1 MYICALFKVLNV
13 FLLIKSNKMNKVS
26 SFFIFCSGAVTSIL
40 HRCPTDLSK
49 YQGIGA
55 TILFTGIFSA
65 ISAGYALY
73 TVFDSYF
80 ASAIFAIL
88 WGMMIFN
95 LDRYIVSGMR
105 KKSNFLKEFAMAA
118 PRIILAIFIGIV
130 IATPLELKLFESEIN
145 AEIGMM
151 QQETYKKQDDLLN
164 KRYEAD
170 VKVISDE
177 VTLLRTQL
185 DKASSQKSARMNDAL
200 SEADGT
206 GGSKIRA
213 MGNIYKAKSLAA
225 AKAEQDYDAL
235 YADLQPKLDEN
246 KEKLALIETKRNA
259 DMETLSRAS
268 LTGFASRLKALH
280 RLTEKEQAIMMAGWF
295 ITILFLI
302 IECSPILVKLISER
316 TPYDQKLDTLETEY
330 YLANLKS
337 TTVSRLATDSKLNF
351 ENKTAGFRV
360 SEMIEA
366 ENEVFAHALRKEKE
380 SIMQRNEGW
389 FTLLKKR
396 RIFDF

>member
-1 MYICALFKVLNV
+1 
-13 FLLIKSNKMNKVS
+13 MNQVS
-26 SFFIFCSGAVTSIL
+26 AFFIFCSGAVNSIL
-40 HRCPTDLSK
+40 KRCPTDYNK

-73 TVFDSYF
+73 TVFNSYT
-80 ASAIFAIL
+80 ASSIFAVL

-105 KKSNFLKEFAMAA
+105 KKNSFFKELAMAA
-118 PRIILAIFIGIV
+118 PRIVLAVFIGIV

-151 QQETYKKQDDLLN
+151 QQETYKEQDDLLK

-170 VKVISDE
+170 VKAVTDE
-177 VTLLRTQL
+177 MNVLRDRLLKADGLRTTLL
-185 DKASSQKSARMNDAL
+185 ADAIG
-200 SEADGT
+200 EADGT
-206 GGSKIRA
+206 GGSKVRN
-213 MGNIYKAKSLAA
+213 MGKIYSMKSSAAQKADVEYQTLATELTPKIDEQKAKLAV
-225 AKAEQDYDAL
+225 
-235 YADLQPKLDEN
+235 
-246 KEKLALIETKRNA
+246 IETKRNA

-280 RLTEKEQAIMMAGWF
+280 RLSSKEEAIKIAGWF

-316 TPYDQKLDTLETEY
+316 SPYDQRINQIELEY
-330 YLANLKS
+330 ALANLKE
-337 TTVSRLATDSKLNF
+337 TTIQKLATDSRLSF

-360 SEMIEA
+360 TEMIDA
-366 ENEVFAHALRKEKE
+366 ENEVFAHALRREKE
-380 SIMQRNEGW
+380 QLLQKQEGW
-389 FTLLKKR
+389 FTLLKRR

>member
-1 MYICALFKVLNV
+1 
-13 FLLIKSNKMNKVS
+13 MNRVS
-26 SFFIFCSGAVTSIL
+26 AFFIFCSGAVNSIL
-40 HRCPTDLSK
+40 KRCPSDYTK

-65 ISAGYALY
+65 LSAGYALY
-73 TVFDSYF
+73 TVFESYV
-80 ASAIFAIL
+80 ASTIFAIL

-105 KKSNFLKEFAMAA
+105 KKSNFLQEVAMAA
-118 PRIILAIFIGIV
+118 PRIVLAIFIGIV

-151 QQETYKKQDDLLN
+151 QQETYKQQDDLLK

-170 VKVISDE
+170 TKVINDE
-177 VTLLRTQL
+177 ITLLRGKLSKFDQER
-185 DKASSQKSARMNDAL
+185 SARLSEAL

-213 MGNIYKAKSLAA
+213 MGAIYKAKAKAA
-225 AKAEQDYDAL
+225 DKAEQDYQLAFSEIN
-235 YADLQPKLDEN
+235 PKLEVEL
-246 KEKLALIETKRNA
+246 EKLNAIEAKRKTE
-259 DMETLSRAS
+259 MEQLSRAS

-280 RLTEKEQAIMMAGWF
+280 RLSATEEAIRIAGWF

-316 TPYDQKLDTLETEY
+316 SPYDQRLNELETEY
-330 YLANLKS
+330 HLANLKA
-337 TTVSRLATDSKLNF
+337 TTVSKLATDSLLTF
-351 ENKTAGFRV
+351 ENKTAGYRV
-360 SEMIEA
+360 SEMINA

-380 SIMQRNEGW
+380 ELMSRNEGW
-389 FTLLKKR
+389 FPLLKKR
-396 RIFDF
+396 RIFDFLQ

>member
-1 MYICALFKVLNV
+1 
-13 FLLIKSNKMNKVS
+13 MNSVS
-26 SFFIFCSGAVTSIL
+26 SFFIFCSGAVNSVL
-40 HRCPTDLSK
+40 KRCPTDYIK

-65 ISAGYALY
+65 LSAGYALY
-73 TVFDSYF
+73 TVFESYVV
-80 ASAIFAIL
+80 STIFAII

-105 KKSNFLKEFAMAA
+105 KKSNFLKELAMAA
-118 PRIILAIFIGIV
+118 PRIILAVFIGIV

-145 AEIGMM
+145 AEIGIM
-151 QQETYKKQDDLLN
+151 QQETYRQQDDLLK

-170 VKVISDE
+170 TKVINDE
-177 VTLLRTQL
+177 ITLLRNKLSKFDQERT
-185 DKASSQKSARMNDAL
+185 ARLSEAL

-213 MGNIYKAKSLAA
+213 MGAIYKAKAKASD
-225 AKAEQDYDAL
+225 KAEQDYQLA
-235 YADLQPKLDEN
+235 YAEINPKLEQ
-246 KEKLALIETKRNA
+246 ELAKLEVIESKRNA
-259 DMETLSRAS
+259 EMETLSRAS

-280 RLTEKEQAIMMAGWF
+280 RLSSADDAIRIAGIF
-295 ITILFLI
+295 ISILFLI
-302 IECSPILVKLISER
+302 IECAPILVKLISER
-316 TPYDQKLDTLETEY
+316 TPYDQRIDTLETEY
-330 YLANLKS
+330 HLANLKN
-337 TTVSRLATDSKLNF
+337 TTIAKLATDSQLTF

-360 SEMIEA
+360 TEMINA

-380 SIMQRNEGW
+380 DLMSRNEGW
-389 FTLLKKR
+389 FTMLKKR

>member
-1 MYICALFKVLNV
+1 
-13 FLLIKSNKMNKVS
+13 MNRVS
-26 SFFIFCSGAVTSIL
+26 SFFIFCSGAVNSVL
-40 HRCPTDLSK
+40 KRCPTDYNK

-65 ISAGYALY
+65 LSAGYALY
-73 TVFDSYF
+73 TVFESYT
-80 ASAIFAIL
+80 ASTVFAIL

-105 KKSNFLKEFAMAA
+105 KKSNFLKEAAMAA
-118 PRIILAIFIGIV
+118 PRVVLAVFIGIV

-151 QQETYKKQDDLLN
+151 QQETYKQQDDLLK

-170 VKVISDE
+170 LKVVNDE
-177 VTLLRTQL
+177 ITLLRNKLNTVDQERT
-185 DKASSQKSARMNDAL
+185 ARLSEAL
-200 SEADGT
+200 AEADGT

-213 MGNIYKAKSLAA
+213 MGAIYKAKSKAA
-225 AKAEQDYDAL
+225 DKAEQDYQL
-235 YADLQPKLDEN
+235 LFTEINPKINAELSKLEAIEN
-246 KEKLALIETKRNA
+246 QRKTELEG
-259 DMETLSRAS
+259 LSRAS

-280 RLTEKEQAIMMAGWF
+280 RLSASEEAIRIAGFF

-316 TPYDQKLDTLETEY
+316 TPYDQRLETLETEY
-330 YLANLKS
+330 HLANLKN
-337 TTVSRLATDSKLNF
+337 TTISRLATDSQLTF

-360 SEMIEA
+360 SEMINA
-366 ENEVFAHALRKEKE
+366 ENEVFAHALRQEKE
-380 SIMQRNEGW
+380 DLMARKEGW

>member
-1 MYICALFKVLNV
+1 
-13 FLLIKSNKMNKVS
+13 MNRIA
-26 SFFIFCSGAVTSIL
+26 SFFIFCSGAVNSVL
-40 HRCPTDLSK
+40 KRCPTDYNK

-65 ISAGYALY
+65 LSAGYALY
-73 TVFDSYF
+73 TVFESYI
-80 ASAIFAIL
+80 ASTVFAIL

-118 PRIILAIFIGIV
+118 PRIVLAVFIGIV

-145 AEIGMM
+145 AELGMM
-151 QQETYKKQDDLLN
+151 QQETYKQQDDLLK

-170 VKVISDE
+170 TKVINDE
-177 VTLLRTQL
+177 IALLRSKLSKFDQERT
-185 DKASSQKSARMNDAL
+185 ARLSEAL

-213 MGNIYKAKSLAA
+213 MGAIYKAKAKAA
-225 AKAEQDYDAL
+225 DKAEQDYQL
-235 YADLQPKLDEN
+235 VYTEINPKLQEEMAKLEAIEVKRKTEMEN
-246 KEKLALIETKRNA
+246 LN
-259 DMETLSRAS
+259 RAS

-280 RLTEKEQAIMMAGWF
+280 RLSATEEAIRIAGFF

-316 TPYDQKLDTLETEY
+316 TPYDQRLDTLETEY
-330 YLANLKS
+330 HLANLKS
-337 TTVSRLATDSKLNF
+337 TTISRLSADSQLTF

-360 SEMIEA
+360 SEMINA
-366 ENEVFAHALRKEKE
+366 ENEVFAHALRREKE
-380 SIMQRNEGW
+380 ELMSRNEGW
-389 FTLLKKR
+389 FSLLKKR

>member
-1 MYICALFKVLNV
+1 
-13 FLLIKSNKMNKVS
+13 MNSVS
-26 SFFIFCSGAVTSIL
+26 SFFIFCSGAVNSVL
-40 HRCPTDLSK
+40 KRCPTDYIK

-65 ISAGYALY
+65 LSAGYALY
-73 TVFDSYF
+73 TVFESYVV
-80 ASAIFAIL
+80 STIFAII

-105 KKSNFLKEFAMAA
+105 KKSNFLKELAMAA
-118 PRIILAIFIGIV
+118 PRIILAVFIGIV

-151 QQETYKKQDDLLN
+151 QQETYRQQDELLK

-170 VKVISDE
+170 TKVINDE
-177 VTLLRTQL
+177 ITLLRNKLSKFDQERT
-185 DKASSQKSARMNDAL
+185 ARLSEAL

-213 MGNIYKAKSLAA
+213 MGAIYKAKAKASD
-225 AKAEQDYDAL
+225 KAEQDYQLA
-235 YADLQPKLDEN
+235 YAEINPKLEQ
-246 KEKLALIETKRNA
+246 ELAKLEVIESKRNA
-259 DMETLSRAS
+259 EMETLSRAS

-280 RLTEKEQAIMMAGWF
+280 RLSSADDAIRIAGIF
-295 ITILFLI
+295 ISILFLI
-302 IECSPILVKLISER
+302 IECAPILVKLISER
-316 TPYDQKLDTLETEY
+316 TPYDQRIDTLETEY
-330 YLANLKS
+330 HLANLKQ
-337 TTVSRLATDSKLNF
+337 TTIAKLATDSQLTF

-360 SEMIEA
+360 TEMINA

-380 SIMQRNEGW
+380 DLMSRNEGW
-389 FTLLKKR
+389 FTMLKKR

>member
-1 MYICALFKVLNV
+1 
-13 FLLIKSNKMNKVS
+13 MNRIA
-26 SFFIFCSGAVTSIL
+26 SFFIFCSGAVNSVL
-40 HRCPTDLSK
+40 KRCPTDYNK

-65 ISAGYALY
+65 LSAGYALY
-73 TVFDSYF
+73 TVFESYI
-80 ASAIFAIL
+80 ASTVFAIL

-118 PRIILAIFIGIV
+118 PRIVLAVFIGIV

-145 AEIGMM
+145 AELGMM
-151 QQETYKKQDDLLN
+151 QQETYKQQDDLLK

-170 VKVISDE
+170 TKVINDE
-177 VTLLRTQL
+177 IVLLRSKLSKFDQERT
-185 DKASSQKSARMNDAL
+185 ARLSEAL

-213 MGNIYKAKSLAA
+213 MGAIYKAKAKAA
-225 AKAEQDYDAL
+225 DKAEQDYQMV
-235 YADLQPKLDEN
+235 YTEINPKLQEEMAKLEAIEVKRKTEMEN
-246 KEKLALIETKRNA
+246 LN
-259 DMETLSRAS
+259 RAS

-280 RLTEKEQAIMMAGWF
+280 RLSATEEAIRIAGFF

-316 TPYDQKLDTLETEY
+316 TPYDQRLDTLETEY
-330 YLANLKS
+330 HLANLKS
-337 TTVSRLATDSKLNF
+337 TTISRLSADSQLTF

-360 SEMIEA
+360 SEMINA
-366 ENEVFAHALRKEKE
+366 ENEVFAHALRREKE
-380 SIMQRNEGW
+380 ELMSRNEGW
-389 FTLLKKR
+389 FSLLKKR

>member
-1 MYICALFKVLNV
+1 
-13 FLLIKSNKMNKVS
+13 MNKIG
-26 SFFIFCSGAVTSIL
+26 SFFIFCSGAVDSIL
-40 HRCPTDLSK
+40 KRCPTDYNK

-65 ISAGYALY
+65 LSAGYALY
-73 TVFDSYF
+73 TVFNSYV
-80 ASAIFAIL
+80 ASTIFAII

-118 PRIILAIFIGIV
+118 PRMVLAVFIGIV

-145 AEIGMM
+145 AELGMM
-151 QQETYKKQDDLLN
+151 QQETYKQQDDLLK
-164 KRYEAD
+164 KRFEAD
-170 VKVISDE
+170 EKVINDE
-177 VTLLRTQL
+177 IALLRGKLNKFDQER
-185 DKASSQKSARMNDAL
+185 AARLSEAL

-213 MGNIYKAKSLAA
+213 MGAIYKAK
-225 AKAEQDYDAL
+225 AKAADKAEMDYQMAYTDVN
-235 YADLQPKLDEN
+235 PKLE
-246 KEKLALIETKRNA
+246 EEMAKLEAIELRRKA
-259 DMETLSRAS
+259 EMESLSRAS

-280 RLTEKEQAIMMAGWF
+280 RLSATEEAIRIAGFF

-316 TPYDQKLDTLETEY
+316 TPYDQRIDTLETEY
-330 YLANLKS
+330 HLANLKS
-337 TTVSRLATDSKLNF
+337 TTISRLSADSQLTF

-360 SEMIEA
+360 SEMINA

-380 SIMQRNEGW
+380 DLMSRNEGW

>member
-1 MYICALFKVLNV
+1 
-13 FLLIKSNKMNKVS
+13 MNSVS
-26 SFFIFCSGAVTSIL
+26 SFFIFCSGAVNSVL
-40 HRCPTDLSK
+40 KRCPTDYIK

-65 ISAGYALY
+65 LSAGYALY
-73 TVFDSYF
+73 TVFESYVV
-80 ASAIFAIL
+80 STIFAII

-105 KKSNFLKEFAMAA
+105 KKSNFLKELAMAA
-118 PRIILAIFIGIV
+118 PRIILAVFIGIV

-151 QQETYKKQDDLLN
+151 QQETYRQQDELLK

-170 VKVISDE
+170 TKVINDE
-177 VTLLRTQL
+177 ITLLRNKLSKFDQERT
-185 DKASSQKSARMNDAL
+185 ARLSEAL
-200 SEADGT
+200 AEADGT

-213 MGNIYKAKSLAA
+213 MGAIYKAKAKASD
-225 AKAEQDYDAL
+225 KAEQDYQLA
-235 YADLQPKLDEN
+235 YAEINPKLEQ
-246 KEKLALIETKRNA
+246 ELAKLEVIESKLNA
-259 DMETLSRAS
+259 EMETLSRAS

-280 RLTEKEQAIMMAGWF
+280 RLSSADDAIRIAGIF
-295 ITILFLI
+295 ISILFLI
-302 IECSPILVKLISER
+302 IECAPILVKLISER
-316 TPYDQKLDTLETEY
+316 TPYDQRIDTLETEY
-330 YLANLKS
+330 HLANLKN
-337 TTVSRLATDSKLNF
+337 TTIAKLATDSQLTF

-360 SEMIEA
+360 TEMINA

-380 SIMQRNEGW
+380 DLMSRNEGW
-389 FTLLKKR
+389 FTMLKKR

>member
-1 MYICALFKVLNV
+1 
-13 FLLIKSNKMNKVS
+13 MNRIA
-26 SFFIFCSGAVTSIL
+26 SFFIFCSGAVNSVL
-40 HRCPTDLSK
+40 KRCPTDYNK

-65 ISAGYALY
+65 LSAGYALY
-73 TVFDSYF
+73 TVFESYV
-80 ASAIFAIL
+80 ASTVFAIL

-118 PRIILAIFIGIV
+118 PRIVLAVFIGIV

-145 AEIGMM
+145 AELGMM
-151 QQETYKKQDDLLN
+151 QQETYKQQDDLLK

-170 VKVISDE
+170 TKVINDE
-177 VTLLRTQL
+177 IALLRSKLSKFDQERT
-185 DKASSQKSARMNDAL
+185 ARLSEAL

-213 MGNIYKAKSLAA
+213 MGAIYKAKAKAA
-225 AKAEQDYDAL
+225 DKAEQDYQMV
-235 YADLQPKLDEN
+235 YTEINPKLQDEMA
-246 KEKLALIETKRNA
+246 KLEALEVKRKTE
-259 DMETLSRAS
+259 MENLSRAS

-280 RLTEKEQAIMMAGWF
+280 RLSATEEAIRIAGFF

-316 TPYDQKLDTLETEY
+316 TPYDQRLDTLETEY
-330 YLANLKS
+330 HLANLKS
-337 TTVSRLATDSKLNF
+337 VTISRLSTDSQLTF

-360 SEMIEA
+360 SEMINA
-366 ENEVFAHALRKEKE
+366 ENEVFAHALRREKE
-380 SIMQRNEGW
+380 ELMSRNEGW
-389 FTLLKKR
+389 FSLLKKR

>member
-1 MYICALFKVLNV
+1 
-13 FLLIKSNKMNKVS
+13 MNSLS
-26 SFFIFCSGAVTSIL
+26 SFFIFCSGAVNSVL
-40 HRCPTDLSK
+40 KRCPTDYIK

-65 ISAGYALY
+65 LSAGYALY
-73 TVFDSYF
+73 TVFESYVV
-80 ASAIFAIL
+80 STIFAII

-105 KKSNFLKEFAMAA
+105 KKSNFLKELAMAA
-118 PRIILAIFIGIV
+118 PRIILAVFIGIV

-151 QQETYKKQDDLLN
+151 QQETYRQQDDLLK

-170 VKVISDE
+170 TKVINDE
-177 VTLLRTQL
+177 ITLLRNKLSKFDQERT
-185 DKASSQKSARMNDAL
+185 ARLSEAL
-200 SEADGT
+200 AEADGT

-213 MGNIYKAKSLAA
+213 MGAIYKAKAKASD
-225 AKAEQDYDAL
+225 KAEQDYQLA
-235 YADLQPKLDEN
+235 YAEINPKLEQ
-246 KEKLALIETKRNA
+246 ELAKLEVIESKRNA
-259 DMETLSRAS
+259 EMETLSRAS

-280 RLTEKEQAIMMAGWF
+280 RLSSADDAIRIAGIF
-295 ITILFLI
+295 ISILFLI
-302 IECSPILVKLISER
+302 IECAPILVKLISER
-316 TPYDQKLDTLETEY
+316 TPYDQRIDTLETEY
-330 YLANLKS
+330 HLANLKN
-337 TTVSRLATDSKLNF
+337 TTIAKLATDSQLTF

-360 SEMIEA
+360 TEMINA

-380 SIMQRNEGW
+380 DLLSRNEGW
-389 FTLLKKR
+389 FTMLKKR

>member
-1 MYICALFKVLNV
+1 
-13 FLLIKSNKMNKVS
+13 MNSVS
-26 SFFIFCSGAVTSIL
+26 SFFIFCSGAVNSVL
-40 HRCPTDLSK
+40 KRCPTDYIK

-65 ISAGYALY
+65 LSAGYALY
-73 TVFDSYF
+73 TVFESYVV
-80 ASAIFAIL
+80 STIFAII

-105 KKSNFLKEFAMAA
+105 KKSNFLKELAMAA
-118 PRIILAIFIGIV
+118 PRIILAVFIGIV

-151 QQETYKKQDDLLN
+151 QQETYRQQDDLLK

-170 VKVISDE
+170 TKVINDE
-177 VTLLRTQL
+177 ITLLRNKLSKFDQERT
-185 DKASSQKSARMNDAL
+185 ARLSEAL
-200 SEADGT
+200 AEADGT

-213 MGNIYKAKSLAA
+213 MGAIYKAKAKASD
-225 AKAEQDYDAL
+225 KAEQDYQLA
-235 YADLQPKLDEN
+235 YAEINPKLEQ
-246 KEKLALIETKRNA
+246 ELAKLEVIESKRNA
-259 DMETLSRAS
+259 EMETLSRAS

-280 RLTEKEQAIMMAGWF
+280 RLSSADDAIRIAGIF
-295 ITILFLI
+295 ISILFLI
-302 IECSPILVKLISER
+302 IECAPILVKLISER
-316 TPYDQKLDTLETEY
+316 TPYDQRIDTLETEY
-330 YLANLKS
+330 HLANLKQ
-337 TTVSRLATDSKLNF
+337 TTIAKLATDSQLTF

-360 SEMIEA
+360 TEMINA

-380 SIMQRNEGW
+380 ELMSRNEGW
-389 FTLLKKR
+389 FTMLKKR

>member
-1 MYICALFKVLNV
+1 
-13 FLLIKSNKMNKVS
+13 MNSVS
-26 SFFIFCSGAVTSIL
+26 SFFIFCSGAVNSVL
-40 HRCPTDLSK
+40 KRCPTDYIK

-65 ISAGYALY
+65 LSAGYALY
-73 TVFDSYF
+73 TVFESYVV
-80 ASAIFAIL
+80 STIFAII

-105 KKSNFLKEFAMAA
+105 KKSNFLKELAMAA
-118 PRIILAIFIGIV
+118 PRIILAVFIGIV

-151 QQETYKKQDDLLN
+151 QQEMYRQQDELLK

-170 VKVISDE
+170 TKVINDE
-177 VTLLRTQL
+177 ITLLRNKLSKFDQERTTRL
-185 DKASSQKSARMNDAL
+185 SEAL
-200 SEADGT
+200 AEADGT

-213 MGNIYKAKSLAA
+213 MGAIYKAKAKASD
-225 AKAEQDYDAL
+225 KAEQDYQLA
-235 YADLQPKLDEN
+235 YAEINPKLEQ
-246 KEKLALIETKRNA
+246 ELAKLEVIESKRNA
-259 DMETLSRAS
+259 EMETLSRAS

-280 RLTEKEQAIMMAGWF
+280 RLSSADDAIRIAGIF
-295 ITILFLI
+295 ISILFLI
-302 IECSPILVKLISER
+302 IECAPILVKLISER
-316 TPYDQKLDTLETEY
+316 TPYDQRIDTLETEY
-330 YLANLKS
+330 HLANLKQ
-337 TTVSRLATDSKLNF
+337 TTIAKLATDSQLTF

-360 SEMIEA
+360 TEMINA

-380 SIMQRNEGW
+380 DLMSRNEGW
-389 FTLLKKR
+389 FTMLKKR

>member
-1 MYICALFKVLNV
+1 
-13 FLLIKSNKMNKVS
+13 MNSVS
-26 SFFIFCSGAVTSIL
+26 SFFIFCSGAVNSVL
-40 HRCPTDLSK
+40 KRCPTDYIK

-65 ISAGYALY
+65 LSAGYALY
-73 TVFDSYF
+73 TVFESYVV
-80 ASAIFAIL
+80 STIFAII

-105 KKSNFLKEFAMAA
+105 KKSNFLKELAMAA
-118 PRIILAIFIGIV
+118 PRIILAVFIGIV

-151 QQETYKKQDDLLN
+151 QQETYRQQDDLLK

-170 VKVISDE
+170 TKVINDE
-177 VTLLRTQL
+177 ITLLRNKLSKFDQERT
-185 DKASSQKSARMNDAL
+185 ARLSEAL
-200 SEADGT
+200 AEADGT

-213 MGNIYKAKSLAA
+213 MGAIYKAK
-225 AKAEQDYDAL
+225 AKASDKAEPDYQLA
-235 YADLQPKLDEN
+235 YAEINPKLEQALA
-246 KEKLALIETKRNA
+246 KLEVIESKRNA
-259 DMETLSRAS
+259 EMETLSRAS

-280 RLTEKEQAIMMAGWF
+280 RLSSADDAIRIAGIF
-295 ITILFLI
+295 ISILFLI
-302 IECSPILVKLISER
+302 IECAPILVKLISER
-316 TPYDQKLDTLETEY
+316 TPYDQRIDTLETEY
-330 YLANLKS
+330 HLANLKQ
-337 TTVSRLATDSKLNF
+337 TTIAKLATDSQLTF

-360 SEMIEA
+360 TEMINA

-380 SIMQRNEGW
+380 DLMSRNEGW
-389 FTLLKKR
+389 FTMLKKR

>member
-1 MYICALFKVLNV
+1 
-13 FLLIKSNKMNKVS
+13 MNSVS
-26 SFFIFCSGAVTSIL
+26 SFFIFCSGAVNSVL
-40 HRCPTDLSK
+40 KRCPTDYIK

-65 ISAGYALY
+65 LSAGYALY
-73 TVFDSYF
+73 TVFESYVV
-80 ASAIFAIL
+80 STIFAII

-105 KKSNFLKEFAMAA
+105 KKSNFLKELAMAA
-118 PRIILAIFIGIV
+118 PRIILAVFIGIV

-151 QQETYKKQDDLLN
+151 QQETYRQQDDLLK

-170 VKVISDE
+170 TKVINDE
-177 VTLLRTQL
+177 ITLLRNKLSKFDQERT
-185 DKASSQKSARMNDAL
+185 ARLSEAL

-213 MGNIYKAKSLAA
+213 MGAIYKAKAKASD
-225 AKAEQDYDAL
+225 KAEQDYQLA
-235 YADLQPKLDEN
+235 YAEINPKLEQ
-246 KEKLALIETKRNA
+246 ELAKLEVIESKRNA
-259 DMETLSRAS
+259 EMETLSRAS

-280 RLTEKEQAIMMAGWF
+280 RLSSADDAIRIAGIF
-295 ITILFLI
+295 ISILFLI
-302 IECSPILVKLISER
+302 IECAPILVKLISER
-316 TPYDQKLDTLETEY
+316 TPYDQRIDTLETEY
-330 YLANLKS
+330 HLANLKN
-337 TTVSRLATDSKLNF
+337 TTIAKLATDSQLTF

-360 SEMIEA
+360 TEMINA

-380 SIMQRNEGW
+380 DLMSRNEGW
-389 FTLLKKR
+389 FTMLKKR

>member
-1 MYICALFKVLNV
+1 
-13 FLLIKSNKMNKVS
+13 MNSVS
-26 SFFIFCSGAVTSIL
+26 SFFIFCSGAVNSVL
-40 HRCPTDLSK
+40 KRCPTDYIK

-65 ISAGYALY
+65 LSAGYALY
-73 TVFDSYF
+73 TVFESYVV
-80 ASAIFAIL
+80 STIFAII

-105 KKSNFLKEFAMAA
+105 KKSNFLKELAMAA
-118 PRIILAIFIGIV
+118 PRIILAVFIGIV

-151 QQETYKKQDDLLN
+151 QQETYRQQDDLLK

-170 VKVISDE
+170 TKVINDE
-177 VTLLRTQL
+177 IALLRNKLSKFDQERT
-185 DKASSQKSARMNDAL
+185 ARLSEAL
-200 SEADGT
+200 AEADGT

-213 MGNIYKAKSLAA
+213 MGAIYKAKAKASD
-225 AKAEQDYDAL
+225 KAEQDYQLA
-235 YADLQPKLDEN
+235 YAEINPKLEQ
-246 KEKLALIETKRNA
+246 ELAKLEVIETKRNA
-259 DMETLSRAS
+259 EMETLSRAS

-280 RLTEKEQAIMMAGWF
+280 RLSSADDAIRIAGIF
-295 ITILFLI
+295 ISILFLI
-302 IECSPILVKLISER
+302 IECAPILVKLISER
-316 TPYDQKLDTLETEY
+316 TPYDQRIDTLETEY
-330 YLANLKS
+330 HLANLKQ
-337 TTVSRLATDSKLNF
+337 TTIAKLATDSQLTF

-360 SEMIEA
+360 TEMINA

-380 SIMQRNEGW
+380 DLMSRNEGW
-389 FTLLKKR
+389 FTMLKKR

>member
-1 MYICALFKVLNV
+1 
-13 FLLIKSNKMNKVS
+13 MNRLA
-26 SFFIFCSGAVTSIL
+26 SFFIFSSGAVSSVL
-40 HRCPTDLSK
+40 KRCPTDYNK

-55 TILFTGIFSA
+55 TIFFTGVLSA
-65 ISAGYALY
+65 LSAGYALY
-73 TVFDSYF
+73 TVFESVVV
-80 ASAIFAIL
+80 STVFAII

-118 PRIILAIFIGIV
+118 PRIVLAIFIGIV

-151 QQETYKKQDDLLN
+151 QQETYKEQDDLLK

-170 VKVISDE
+170 IKVVNDEIELLRGKLTKSDQ
-177 VTLLRTQL
+177 VRTTLL
-185 DKASSQKSARMNDAL
+185 ADAIG
-200 SEADGT
+200 EADGT
-206 GGSKIRA
+206 GGSKIRN
-213 MGNIYKAKSLAA
+213 MGAIYKMKSSAA
-225 AKAEQDYDAL
+225 QRAEQEYQMV
-235 YADLQPKLDEN
+235 YADINPKLDEQLA
-246 KEKLALIETKRNA
+246 KLEAIEIARKA
-259 DMETLSRAS
+259 DLENLSRAS

-280 RLTEKEQAIMMAGWF
+280 RLSAKEDAIRIAGLF

-316 TPYDQKLDTLETEY
+316 TPYDQRIDSVETEY
-330 YLANLKS
+330 HLANLK
-337 TTVSRLATDSKLNF
+337 TTTLSKLATDSRITF

-360 SEMIEA
+360 TEMINA
-366 ENEVFAHALRKEKE
+366 ENEVFAHALRREKE
-380 SIMQRNEGW
+380 DLMQRKEGW
-389 FTLLKKR
+389 FSLLKKR

>member
-1 MYICALFKVLNV
+1 
-13 FLLIKSNKMNKVS
+13 MNSVS
-26 SFFIFCSGAVTSIL
+26 SFFIFCSGAVNSVL
-40 HRCPTDLSK
+40 KRCPTDYIK

-65 ISAGYALY
+65 LSAGYALY
-73 TVFDSYF
+73 TVFESYVV
-80 ASAIFAIL
+80 STIFAII

-105 KKSNFLKEFAMAA
+105 KKSNFLKELAMAA
-118 PRIILAIFIGIV
+118 PRIVLAVFIGIV

-151 QQETYKKQDDLLN
+151 QQETYRQQDDLLK

-170 VKVISDE
+170 TKVINDE
-177 VTLLRTQL
+177 ITLLRNKLSKFDQERT
-185 DKASSQKSARMNDAL
+185 ARLSEAL
-200 SEADGT
+200 AEADGT

-213 MGNIYKAKSLAA
+213 MGAIYKAKAKASD
-225 AKAEQDYDAL
+225 KAEQDYQLA
-235 YADLQPKLDEN
+235 YAEINPKLEQ
-246 KEKLALIETKRNA
+246 ELAKLEVIESKRNA
-259 DMETLSRAS
+259 EMETLSRAS

-280 RLTEKEQAIMMAGWF
+280 RLSSADDAIRIAGIF
-295 ITILFLI
+295 ISILFLI
-302 IECSPILVKLISER
+302 IECAPILVKLISER
-316 TPYDQKLDTLETEY
+316 TPYDQRIDTLETEY
-330 YLANLKS
+330 HLANLKQ
-337 TTVSRLATDSKLNF
+337 TTIAKLATDSQLTF

-360 SEMIEA
+360 TEMINA

-380 SIMQRNEGW
+380 DLMSRNEGW
-389 FTLLKKR
+389 FTMLKKR

>member
-1 MYICALFKVLNV
+1 
-13 FLLIKSNKMNKVS
+13 MNSVS
-26 SFFIFCSGAVTSIL
+26 SFFIFCSGAVNSVL
-40 HRCPTDLSK
+40 KRCPTDYIK

-65 ISAGYALY
+65 LSAGYALY
-73 TVFDSYF
+73 TVFESYVV
-80 ASAIFAIL
+80 STIFAII

-105 KKSNFLKEFAMAA
+105 KKSNFLKELAMAA
-118 PRIILAIFIGIV
+118 PRIILAVFIGIV

-151 QQETYKKQDDLLN
+151 QQETYRQQDDLLK

-170 VKVISDE
+170 TKVINDE
-177 VTLLRTQL
+177 ITLLRNKLSKFDQERT
-185 DKASSQKSARMNDAL
+185 ARLSEAL

-213 MGNIYKAKSLAA
+213 MGAIYKAKAKASD
-225 AKAEQDYDAL
+225 KAEQDYQLA
-235 YADLQPKLDEN
+235 YAEINPKLEQ
-246 KEKLALIETKRNA
+246 ELAKLEVIESKRNA
-259 DMETLSRAS
+259 EMETLSRAS

-280 RLTEKEQAIMMAGWF
+280 RLSSADDAIRIAGIF
-295 ITILFLI
+295 ISILFLI
-302 IECSPILVKLISER
+302 IECAPILVKLISER
-316 TPYDQKLDTLETEY
+316 TPYDQRIDTLETEY
-330 YLANLKS
+330 HLANLKQ
-337 TTVSRLATDSKLNF
+337 TTIAKLATDSQLTF

-360 SEMIEA
+360 TEMINA

-380 SIMQRNEGW
+380 DLMSRNEGW
-389 FTLLKKR
+389 FTMLKKR